1 MPSIQI
7 TTKRVYETASSDDG
21 VRVLVDRLWPRGLP
35 KDRAKIDLWLRDV
48 APSNELRRW
57 FNHEPE
63 KWDEFRRRY
72 FAELTESGAA
82 RSVLEEASRS
92 KVTLLFAAKDEERN
106 NAVALREFLV
116 QSKLL

>member
-1 MPSIQI
+1 MPPMQI
-7 TTKRVYETASSDDG
+7 ALKRVYNTASSDDG
-21 VRVLVDRLWPRGLP
+21 VRILVDRLWPRGLS
-35 KDRAKIDLWLRDV
+35 KERAQIDLWLREV

-63 KWDEFRRRY
+63 KWDEFKRRY
-72 FAELTESGAA
+72 FAELRDNAAA

-92 KVTLLFAAKDEERN
+92 KVTLLFAKRDEKRN

-116 QSKLL
+116 LGSLS